1 MEIVGLD
8 DLIIITYNG
17 DDGILT
23 LEFVGTLLLNLKFT
37 SKKCIFKV
45 KDMFYEDELCK
56 KIRLLNKKEAVNKH
70 KIVNYI
76 SYKKFGKVL
85 SEKLKMMRIG
95 NRKCF
100 RTVSLTSDYQN
111 ELMIDIT
118 CTEHL
123 WKILQHRAELIFIR
137 EEHDN
142 MYYKLTRY
150 N

>member
-8 DLIIITYNG
+8 DLIMITYNG

-23 LEFVGTLLLNLKFT
+23 LEFVGTLLLNLKLT
-37 SKKCIFKV
+37 SKKRIFKV
-45 KDMFYEDELCK
+45 KDMFHKDELCK
-56 KIRLLNKKEAVNKH
+56 KIRLLNKKEAANKH
-70 KIVNYI
+70 KIANYI
-76 SYKKFGKVL
+76 SCKKFGEVL

-100 RTVSLTSDYQN
+100 RTVSLTSNYQN
-111 ELMIDIT
+111 ELMLEIT
-118 CTEHL
+118 CTEYL
-123 WKILQHRAELIFIR
+123 WKILQHKAELIFIR

-142 MYYKLTRY
+142 IYYKLTRY